1 MKKKTLNFGMGYLFL
16 KNQVYAP
23 VLPFMEM
30 VIVDRFV
37 VLKVLS
43 KDERMFISGC
53 IFRRKKPRLLC
64 DKVLDFCN

>member
-1 MKKKTLNFGMGYLFL
+1 MGYLFL
-16 KNQVYAP
+16 YNFGDTKIKYKYAP